1 MVDLVI
7 MLFSYLGVISICV
20 GMSVIAD
27 QAPATVQHQPRPVAT
42 SRDKSWGRQDRDNSG
57 RDENGEKDDRGTENF
72 GRNVKFSANVKRF
85 SDGRIG
91 DRLGRLHG
99 RWVSAAIGLSA
110 SKSFLTLKGSSS
122 SVIRD
127 SKKEKKT
134 DVIPPA
140 GVNSTIHKFQC
151 GAIFVEAPSICT
163 ILINIEYCYR
173 TFNPSSQLDKTPPNH
188 RRFSIYAR
196 QPTNSSLDKSQLNTS
211 LPRLSTLNSF

>member
-1 MVDLVI
+1 MLDLMI
-7 MLFSYLGVISICV
+7 MMFSYLGVISICV

-27 QAPATVQHQPRPVAT
+27 QAPATIQHQPRPVAA

-72 GRNVKFSANVKRF
+72 GRNVKFSTNVKRF

-99 RWVSAAIGLSA
+99 RWVSAAIELSA

-127 SKKEKKT
+127 SKKEKK
-134 DVIPPA
+134 DWCHSSSRGQFNNPQIPMRC
-140 GVNSTIHKFQC
+140 NFCRSFFYLH
-151 GAIFVEAPSICT
+151 
-163 ILINIEYCYR
+163 Y
-173 TFNPSSQLDKTPPNH
+173 
-188 RRFSIYAR
+188 
-196 QPTNSSLDKSQLNTS
+196 TNQYWVVL
-211 LPRLSTLNSF
+211 